1 MSLKKILTLDEFLQA
16 QDPVDNFM
24 KINLAIFP
32 TPYRVEV
39 NDKACKVLF
48 NLSQKGFS
56 NLVDDGKRQHILEMR
71 DHKKHGKILSNFKL
85 QYTNGYSAD
94 NPFTEFDRAVFSAY
108 LSEFVGGKTL
118 TTNSIIYRSITGKIG
133 DSDANPSC
141 NQAAAISSSL
151 DKMMFT
157 MYDPD
162 ISDAFEKMNYPEETK
177 IILKSVIIP
186 GNRVTC
192 ILNGKLVADVIFF
205 GQQSPLLTIAKRK
218 NNQLLTYDSKL
229 LNVPNQNNTPLTIM
243 LKNYSIRRIQEIKA
257 HRKQMYPTL
266 TFDDIFSKC
275 RIENAN
281 RKVKLDARNSL
292 IAFMEYLKNEGELKS
307 FDVVKSGNTFSKI
320 KLGL

>member
-108 LSEFVGGKTL
+108 LSEFVGGKATL
-118 TTNSIIYRSITGKIG
+118 I
-133 DSDANPSC
+133 PV
-141 NQAAAISSSL
+141 AIKRRL
-151 DKMMFT
+151 
-157 MYDPD
+157 
-162 ISDAFEKMNYPEETK
+162 
-177 IILKSVIIP
+177 SVP
-186 GNRVTC
+186 V
-192 ILNGKLVADVIFF
+192 
-205 GQQSPLLTIAKRK
+205 
-218 NNQLLTYDSKL
+218 
-229 LNVPNQNNTPLTIM
+229 
-243 LKNYSIRRIQEIKA
+243 SIR
-257 HRKQMYPTL
+257 
-266 TFDDIFSKC
+266 
-275 RIENAN
+275 
-281 RKVKLDARNSL
+281 
-292 IAFMEYLKNEGELKS
+292 
-307 FDVVKSGNTFSKI
+307 
-320 KLGL
+320 